1 VWTKDPLLDLQN
13 ESVSPAFEVHGDT
26 LPAGR
31 VKVVHAVGAVG
42 EIKFVSNK

>member
-1 VWTKDPLLDLQN
+1 MWAKDPIKDLIA
-13 ESVSPAFEVHGDT
+13 ESVSPVFALHGDT

-42 EIKFVSNK
+42 EMKFVSNG

>member
-1 VWTKDPLLDLQN
+1 VWSKDPITDLKN
-13 ESVSPAFEVHGDT
+13 ESVDPVFTLHGDT

-42 EIKFVSNK
+42 EMKFVSNG

>member
-1 VWTKDPLLDLQN
+1 VWTKDPINDLIA
-13 ESVSPAFEVHGDT
+13 ESVSPAFETHGDT

-42 EIKFVSNK
+42 EMKFVSNG